1 MILLTYKILNVFT
14 FSLFYPQIS
23 FSFFL
28 VFFFLIFLFWT
39 VNKYRVNFLFN
50 FRKHLCKW
58 FIFTFSDRMAE
69 NTKEEL
75 EQLAVKEEIG
85 YIQEDILP
93 TSSLEDIYTVYKQEE
108 NLSSSSVKDT
118 CTVYKQENKPVF
130 GPEIHTDIIIKDE
143 CEDIKTGN

>member
-1 MILLTYKILNVFT
+1 MYLLFLYFILK
-14 FSLFYPQIS
+14 SLFL
-23 FSFFL
+23 FFLVSFFL
-28 VFFFLIFLFWT
+28 NFLFWT

-58 FIFTFSDRMAE
+58 CIFTFSDRMAE

-108 NLSSSSVKDT
+108 TLPSSSVKDT

-130 GPEIHTDIIIKDE
+130 GPEIHTEIIIKDE

>member
-1 MILLTYKILNVFT
+1 MYLL

-23 FSFFL
+23 FSFL
-28 VFFFLIFLFWT
+28 VLVSFFLIFLFWA

-58 FIFTFSDRMAE
+58 CIFTFSDRMAE

-93 TSSLEDIYTVYKQEE
+93 TSSLEDIYTVYKQEDI
-108 NLSSSSVKDT
+108 LPTSSLEDT
-118 CTVYKQENKPVF
+118 YTVYKQEDKPGF
-130 GPEIHTDIIIKDE
+130 DPGIHTEIIIKDS

>member
-28 VFFFLIFLFWT
+28 VSFFLNFLFWT

-58 FIFTFSDRMAE
+58 CIFTFSDRMAE

-93 TSSLEDIYTVYKQEE
+93 TSSLEDTYTVYKQEDI
-108 NLSSSSVKDT
+108 LPTSSLEDT
-118 CTVYKQENKPVF
+118 YTVYKQEDKPGF
-130 GPEIHTDIIIKDE
+130 DPGIHTEIIIKDS